1 MTKIDLIEKD
11 YVKKDIPEFHV
22 GDEVKIHLKVRE
34 GDKTRVQIFQGT
46 VIRRRGRGTNATFA
60 VLKEVRDD
68 VVEKNFLLHSPHIE
82 KIAVAT
88 KGKAKRAKL
97 YHLRHKRGAGA

>member
-1 MTKIDLIEKD
+1 MTKIELIEKD
-11 YVKKDIPEFHV
+11 YVKKDIPEFQV
-22 GDEVKIHLKVRE
+22 GDEVKVHLKVRE
-34 GDKTRVQIFQGT
+34 GDKTRIQIFQGI